1 VKYTPFMRGVMRFED
16 YNYNNY
22 NQTLLLDKELS
33 QKMQNNG
40 YNFSKIGS

>member
-1 VKYTPFMRGVMRFED
+1 MRGVMRFED

-40 YNFSKIGS
+40 YNFSKIGSQMNDS